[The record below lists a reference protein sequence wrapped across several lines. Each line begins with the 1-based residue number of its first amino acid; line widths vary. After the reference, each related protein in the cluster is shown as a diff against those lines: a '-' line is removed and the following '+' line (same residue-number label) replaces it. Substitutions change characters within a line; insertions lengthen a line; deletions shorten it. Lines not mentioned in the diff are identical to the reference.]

1 MISVIIPTYK
11 QTGNLR
17 TTIESVLSQTYK
29 NVEIIVVD
37 DNNPETK
44 ERKQT
49 EELMR
54 EYKNNPQVVYLK
66 HEHNKNGS
74 AARNTGFR
82 ASRGEYIAFLDDDD
96 YWETEKLEKQLDYL
110 TAHSEYNAVYCYT
123 FVRGNAKNPNQACE
137 GNIAIQYLTN
147 YVSLQTSCVLF
158 TRKAVEKLN
167 GFDESFNR
175 HQDYEFL
182 LRFFFAGFKIG
193 CVPEYLS
200 HKTTS
205 GANNTQTG
213 EKLNQL
219 KEKFFATFDKQFD
232 ELEKIQP
239 GVKTKIIVANYV
251 KVFESHLAGKHYK
264 LAFQIF
270 VKYFSLSP
278 VEFTKQCFRL
288 WQNHKKRHETG
299 KIIIHNDYA

>member
-1 MISVIIPTYK
+1 MKENNLISVIIPTYK

-17 TTIESVLSQTYK
+17 TTIESVLSQTYQ

-37 DNNPETK
+37 DNNPETE

-54 EYKNNPQVVYLK
+54 EYDNNPQVMYLK

-82 ASRGEYIAFLDDDD
+82 ASKGEYIAFLDDDD
-96 YWETEKLEKQLDYL
+96 YWEPEKLAKQLDYL
-110 TAHSEYNAVYCYT
+110 LLHSEFDAAYCYT
-123 FVRGNAKNPNQACE
+123 FLKGDAKNPNHACE

-158 TRKAVEKLN
+158 KRNSVETIN

-193 CVPEYLS
+193 CIPEYLS
-200 HKTTS
+200 HKTTA

-239 GVKTKIIVANYV
+239 GVKNKIVIANYV
-251 KVFESHLAGKHYK
+251 KVFESHLAGKYYK

-270 VKYFSLSP
+270 IKYFLSSP
-278 VEFTKQCFRL
+278 IEFSRQCYIL
-288 WQNHKKRHETG
+288 WKNHKMRAHSR
-299 KIIIHNDYA
+299 NR

>member
-1 MISVIIPTYK
+1 MNNLISVIIPTYK

-17 TTIESVLSQTYK
+17 TTIESVLSQTYQIF
-29 NVEIIVVD
+29 EIIIVD

-54 EYKNNPQVVYLK
+54 VYENHPQVMYLK

-82 ASRGEYIAFLDDDD
+82 ASKGEFIAFLDDDD
-96 YWETEKLEKQLDYL
+96 YWEPEKLEKQLSYILQRPKYD
-110 TAHSEYNAVYCYT
+110 AVYCYT
-123 FVRGNAKNPNQACE
+123 YVKGNAKNPNNACE
-137 GNIAIQYLTN
+137 GNIAVQYLTN
-147 YVSLQTSCVLF
+147 VVSLQTSCVLF
-158 TRKAVEKLN
+158 TRKAVEAIN

-182 LRFFFAGFKIG
+182 IRFFFAGFKIG

-200 HKTTS
+200 HKTS
-205 GANNTQTG
+205 AGANNMQTG

-219 KEKFFATFDKQFD
+219 KEKFFATFDKQLD
-232 ELEKIQP
+232 ELEKKQP
-239 GVKTKIIVANYV
+239 GVKNK
-251 KVFESHLAGKHYK
+251 
-264 LAFQIF
+264 
-270 VKYFSLSP
+270 SL
-278 VEFTKQCFRL
+278 
-288 WQNHKKRHETG
+288 
-299 KIIIHNDYA
+299 